1 MDDNVEIENLKF
13 VRIIYKKFVR
23 IIYNMYLCNIKII
36 SYGLFS
42 DYLPGRIIF

>member
-1 MDDNVEIENLKF
+1 MDDNVEIENL
-13 VRIIYKKFVR
+13 KFVR